1 MICKDKYIIFIRHF
15 QCIKVFIF
23 LSPSRLS
30 FRFMSAFGSFGI
42 KDMSFMSFC
51 SIVFLCLSAS
61 LHAAFSHGSLQRYLY
76 LAGRLHPAVYGSV
89 GCTPVVYGDDAE
101 RCGKRAEHLTASGQ
115 MRLDGNGAASRF
127 GGHYAQ
133 HITRKPRGYTRCPS
147 VAKALPEPLVTVCA
161 AVGMNVEFARGHDA
175 VDA

>member
-76 LAGRLHPAVYGSV
+76 LAGCLHPAVYGSV

-115 MRLDGNGAASRF
+115 MRLDGNGAASRL

-133 HITRKPRGYTRCPS
+133 HITRQPCGYTRCPS
-147 VAKALPEPLVTVCA
+147 VAKALPKPLVTVGA
-161 AVGMNVEFARGHDA
+161 AVGMNVELPRRHNA

>member
-30 FRFMSAFGSFGI
+30 FRFMSASGSFGI

-61 LHAAFSHGSLQRYLY
+61 LHAAFSHCPLQRYLY
-76 LAGRLHPAVYGSV
+76 FFRCLHPAVYGSV
-89 GCTPVVYGDDAE
+89 GCTPVVYGDGAE
-101 RCGKRAEHLTASGQ
+101 RCGKRAAHFVASCQ
-115 MRLDGNGAASRF
+115 MGFDSNGAASRF
-127 GGHYAQ
+127 GGHYTQ
-133 HITRKPRGYTRCPS
+133 HITRQPCGYTRCPTM
-147 VAKALPEPLVTVCA
+147 AKTHSKTLITVGA
-161 AVGMNVEFARGHDA
+161 TVGMNIELASRHNA
-175 VDA
+175 INA